1 MSDNAS
7 VWLNPEGRKLAAGGC
22 NVLDNE
28 DPGLD
33 MHYMVP
39 VEPFSP
45 HDTTHRQYNGHP
57 SFAHTRGCSWRG
69 SEQQERNVAPFSNF
83 CAPLD
88 RGTRLLIPPIS
99 RPSFD
104 RLSYSGSEA
113 SQQET
118 EPNGIS
124 LGSDCCDSTVEK
136 DFIAACGRVAAA
148 EAHAAQIAWPDRSEP
163 TWLPPGIGLHQT
175 RSAAVWTPNEFKPLH
190 QTPVAPPRSAATHH
204 AARRSPPGS
213 SRKRYAGVD
222 AEDSESA
229 LEEFSLGSGV
239 PSVSGIRHAQKR
251 SRGSD

>member
-1 MSDNAS
+1 
-7 VWLNPEGRKLAAGGC
+7 
-22 NVLDNE
+22 LDNE
-28 DPGLD
+28 APGLEIN
-33 MHYMVP
+33 YMLP

-45 HDTTHRQYNGHP
+45 HDTMHRHYNGHLD
-57 SFAHTRGCSWRG
+57 FAHTRGCGWQG
-69 SEQQERNVAPFSNF
+69 SEQQERNVGPFSNF

-104 RLSYSGSEA
+104 RSSYSGSEA

-118 EPNGIS
+118 EPYGIS

-148 EAHAAQIAWPDRSEP
+148 EAHAAHFAQIARPSLDRSEP
-163 TWLPPGIGLHQT
+163 TWRPPGIGLHQT
-175 RSAAVWTPNEFKPLH
+175 RGAAQSTPNEFKPLH
-190 QTPVAPPRSAATHH
+190 QTPVAPPRSASTHH

-213 SRKRYAGVD
+213 SRKRYAGDD
-222 AEDSESA
+222 AEDNESA
-229 LEEFSLGSGV
+229 LEEFSLGSGL
-239 PSVSGIRHAQKR
+239 PSVSGVRHTQKR